1 MLNGKLDFLSC
12 VWKFQKIPVNK
23 PMMNS
28 IWSEIFL
35 KSKMFPQLISPS
47 GVLVLKSLTF

>member
-1 MLNGKLDFLSC
+1 MLDGKLDFLCC

-28 IWSEIFL
+28 IWSEISL
-35 KSKMFPQLISPS
+35 KPKIFPQLISPS
-47 GVLVLKSLTF
+47 GVLVLKSLTS